1 MLLKGNFIHYVEQT
15 DMFTHIRTAK
25 RWSALRKH
33 PSKYTTLY
41 KRRFNVSW
49 MNVESKML
57 QPCMPAGACRLSL
70 FVDGFRRIFTF
81 SEKVTLIKIVLL
93 PFCVPSSLNIFHL
106 CIIRLPYWLRPLWK
120 WSILK
125 RNYLLPFREQILS
138 FIGHVRPAK
147 IQIILR
153 IRAVWSEFSLVH
165 FGLPKKQSVSRRTM
179 KTLIRLRWLAAALSL
194 RLAHISEGT
203 IIHVEAPLYKDA
215 PNSLYNAINNIE

>member
-1 MLLKGNFIHYVEQT
+1 MLLKGNFIHYVEQN

-57 QPCMPAGACRLSL
+57 QPCVPAGACRLSL

-93 PFCVPSSLNIFHL
+93 PFCVPSSLNIFYL

-125 RNYLLPFREQILS
+125 RIYLLPFREQILS
-138 FIGHVRPAK
+138 FYRTCAPSKDSDHPAHSRSLIRIFAGAFWITKKAKCFKADNEDSNQTALIGSC
-147 IQIILR
+147 
-153 IRAVWSEFSLVH
+153 SEFA
-165 FGLPKKQSVSRRTM
+165 FGANFRRYVYSRWGSF
-179 KTLIRLRWLAAALSL
+179 I
-194 RLAHISEGT
+194 
-203 IIHVEAPLYKDA
+203 
-215 PNSLYNAINNIE
+215 